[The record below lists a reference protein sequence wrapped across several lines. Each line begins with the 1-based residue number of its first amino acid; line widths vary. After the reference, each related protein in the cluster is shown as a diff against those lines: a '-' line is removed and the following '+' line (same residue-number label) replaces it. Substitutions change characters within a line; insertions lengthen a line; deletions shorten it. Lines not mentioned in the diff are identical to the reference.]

1 MIVYICDTNWG
12 CRVSRPLSDYG
23 PNAIFVGT
31 NKGVPIIANTHLNG
45 SWGIRPAEKYED
57 RPPTKM
63 DVFLVEGN
71 VPTKIGT
78 QEIPARIL
86 PQRAQRQKEQL
97 ARNRAALLQGI
108 AGVGGNKPISLAE
121 FNKKFSSQ
129 ESAVKTPAPVVQPM
143 TIPPPPPL
151 PAYKR
156 PSQAGPACDKQ
167 ANIPNIVLPTA
178 PAPRRTVVR
187 FQVPGFGPHTV
198 EYDKVS
204 LSEDAE
210 ALLLGVAADRKGAL
224 PEYSEDVRTLY
235 IDDFGRWFQCLD
247 TSIRWNLDGCVIAL
261 FTIDDGAQ

>member
-108 AGVGGNKPISLAE
+108 TGVGGNKPIPLAE

-143 TIPPPPPL
+143 TIPPPPPM
-151 PAYKR
+151 PAYK
-156 PSQAGPACDKQ
+156 PPAGSTLAKPAS
-167 ANIPNIVLPTA
+167 AIPNMILPSTYVPKRTA
-178 PAPRRTVVR
+178 VR

-204 LSEDAE
+204 LSEDGK
-210 ALLLGVAADRKGAL
+210 ALLLGVSADRKDAL

-235 IDDFGRWFQCLD
+235 IDSFGKWFQCLD
-247 TSIRWNLDGCVIAL
+247 TSTRWNLDGCIVAL
-261 FTIDDGAQ
+261 FTIDDGGQ